1 MFNKVILIGTLNTP
15 VTTKQINPQLELG
28 TLTLTVER
36 TYPKQGVP
44 FTETSLIDC
53 DLWGKQIEEANKFDA
68 GSTIIVEGRLRSRRT
83 PNLKTGGESCFL
95 SVTVEKMRG
104 LDEHDK
110 PQQTMSNPE
119 RSEGASSELDRFKQT
134 TVDVPAEL
142 PF

>member
-28 TLTLTVER
+28 TITLTVER

-68 GSTIIVEGRLRSRRT
+68 GSTIIVEGRLRARRS

-95 SVTVEKMRG
+95 SVTVEKMQG
-104 LDEHDK
+104 LNEDI
-110 PQQTMSNPE
+110 PQQATSNP
-119 RSEGASSELDRFKQT
+119 ELDRFKQT
-134 TVDVPAEL
+134 TVDVPTEL

>member
-28 TLTLTVER
+28 TITLTVER
-36 TYPKQGVP
+36 TYPKQGVS

-68 GSTIIVEGRLRSRRT
+68 GSTIIVEGRLRSRRS

-95 SVTVEKMRG
+95 SVTVEKMQG
-104 LDEHDK
+104 LNEQDK
-110 PQQTMSNPE
+110 VQQATSNQE
-119 RSEGASSELDRFKQT
+119 MDRFKQT
-134 TVDVPAEL
+134 TVDVPSEL

>member
-15 VTTKQINPQLELG
+15 VTTKQINPNLELG
-28 TLTLTVER
+28 TLTLTIER
-36 TYPKQGVP
+36 TYPKQGVS

-68 GSTIIVEGRLRSRRT
+68 GSTIIVEGRLRARRV

-95 SVTVEKMRG
+95 SVTVER
-104 LDEHDK
+104 LTNLNEAV
-110 PQQTMSNPE
+110 QQEVVPVFPHQMSNQ
-119 RSEGASSELDRFKQT
+119 ELDKFKQS
-134 TVDVPAEL
+134 TVDISNEN